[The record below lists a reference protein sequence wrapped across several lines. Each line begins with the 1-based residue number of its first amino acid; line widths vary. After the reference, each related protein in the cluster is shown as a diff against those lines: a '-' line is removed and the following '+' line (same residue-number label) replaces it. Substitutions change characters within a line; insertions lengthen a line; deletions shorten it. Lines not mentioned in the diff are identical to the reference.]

1 LHVSPKKAIGTD
13 PRRCF
18 HGERTEKGLEI
29 MVVMYVLLQP
39 ETIVLI
45 LNQSSQ
51 KESKKK
57 GVPHEE
63 EKF

>member
-1 LHVSPKKAIGTD
+1 
-13 PRRCF
+13 
-18 HGERTEKGLEI
+18 
-29 MVVMYVLLQP
+29 MYAFLQL
-39 ETIVLI
+39 ETIVSI